1 MGETD
6 LMLKDGNRLAI
17 FEGTFAG
24 IYDAYTIARIV
35 EYWIST
41 NMIRHMTMIIK
52 SLNTTHLTAQLEV
65 LLQPL
70 EPGGGHCETLCLG
83 TIVRCEL

>member
-24 IYDAYTIARIV
+24 IYDAYTTARIV
-35 EYWIST
+35 EY
-41 NMIRHMTMIIK
+41 
-52 SLNTTHLTAQLEV
+52 
-65 LLQPL
+65 
-70 EPGGGHCETLCLG
+70 
-83 TIVRCEL
+83 